1 MAESKADWTKMLR
14 DFTERNAGRRAR
26 IESDDIESGVQQ
38 QATAVELRGVD
49 YDPRDGSVEI
59 MLGAQGAGADH
70 VTHTV
75 RGVESVELARTDE
88 GKDRTL
94 RIAHPGGQMLLHLE

>member
-1 MAESKADWTKMLR
+1 MTEAKVDWTKTLR

-26 IESDDIESGVQQ
+26 IESDELETGVQQ
-38 QATAVELRGVD
+38 QATAAELRGVD

-75 RGVESVELARTDE
+75 HGVESVEVARTDE
-88 GKDRTL
+88 GKDRAL